1 MRFFWFFFG
10 VDKGGGDRKRCIY
23 VRHQRARG
31 QLVKQMRKR
40 IPEKEEK
47 KDSLEKHKTWQHTT
61 QDEEKIIQFAFE
73 HEEEE
78 KKITKAFT

>member
-1 MRFFWFFFG
+1 MRRTGFFFG
-10 VDKGGGDRKRCIY
+10 ADKGGDRKRCIY

-47 KDSLEKHKTWQHTT
+47 KDSLEKHTT
-61 QDEEKIIQFAFE
+61 
-73 HEEEE
+73 
-78 KKITKAFT
+78 